1 MEEGEG
7 QVRAP
12 LSCWMEG
19 DAAVSPLPV
28 ILPKKGVTQ
37 LERQNLLYFLVFSF

>member
-12 LSCWMEG
+12 LSFWMQ
-19 DAAVSPLPV
+19 ALSPLPV
-28 ILPKKGVTQ
+28 ILPK
-37 LERQNLLYFLVFSF
+37 ERGYPA